1 MNSSIVSQ
9 EQVYKITEVVELM
22 KDNIIFYSIDNRGRK
37 VIYVLKNKKIIVQ
50 SNAYK
55 LSLDKDEFIS
65 LYKNEEFYLFDEEN
79 EVFVD
84 EEKDKEYYS
93 WEHK

>member
-37 VIYVLKNKKIIVQ
+37 VIYVLKNNKIIVQ

-65 LYKNEEFYLFDEEN
+65 LYKNEEFYLLEEEN

>member
-9 EQVYKITEVVELM
+9 EQVYKITDVVELM
-22 KDNIIFYSIDNRGRK
+22 KDNIIFYSIDSKGRK
-37 VIYVLKNKKIIVQ
+37 VIYVMRNKKIIVQ

>member
-22 KDNIIFYSIDNRGRK
+22 KDNIIFYSIDSKGRK
-37 VIYVLKNKKIIVQ
+37 VIYVMRNKKIIVQ

-79 EVFVD
+79 EAFVD

>member
-1 MNSSIVSQ
+1 MNSSVVSQ

-22 KDNIIFYSIDNRGRK
+22 KDNIIFYSIDNKGRK
-37 VIYVLKNKKIIVQ
+37 VIYVMRNKKIIVQ

-79 EVFVD
+79 EAFVD

>member
-1 MNSSIVSQ
+1 MDPLTINV
-9 EQVYKITEVVELM
+9 EQVYRVNEAVELL
-22 KDNIIFYSIDNRGRK
+22 KDNIIFYSIDNKGRK
-37 VIYVLKNKKIIVQ
+37 VIYVMNNKKIIVQ

-65 LYKNEEFYLFDEEN
+65 LYKNEEFFLFEGEN

>member
-1 MNSSIVSQ
+1 MNSSVVSQ

-55 LSLDKDEFIS
+55 LSLDKDEFLS

-79 EVFVD
+79 EAFVD

>member
-22 KDNIIFYSIDNRGRK
+22 KDNIIFYSIDNKGRK
-37 VIYVLKNKKIIVQ
+37 VIYVMRNKKIIVQ

-79 EVFVD
+79 EAFVD
-84 EEKDKEYYS
+84 EEKDKEYYT
-93 WEHK
+93 WKHK

>member
-22 KDNIIFYSIDNRGRK
+22 KDNIIFYSIDNKGRK

-65 LYKNEEFYLFDEEN
+65 LYKNEEFYLFEEEN
-79 EVFVD
+79 EAFVD

>member
-1 MNSSIVSQ
+1 MNSTIVSQ

-22 KDNIIFYSIDNRGRK
+22 KDNIIFYSIDNKGRK

-79 EVFVD
+79 EAFVD

>member
-9 EQVYKITEVVELM
+9 EQVYKITDVVELM
-22 KDNIIFYSIDNRGRK
+22 KDNIIFYSIDSKGRK
-37 VIYVLKNKKIIVQ
+37 VIYVMRNKKIIVQ

-65 LYKNEEFYLFDEEN
+65 LYKNEEFYLFEEEN
-79 EVFVD
+79 EAFVD

>member
-1 MNSSIVSQ
+1 MNSSIDSQ

-22 KDNIIFYSIDNRGRK
+22 KDNIIFYSIDNKGRK
-37 VIYVLKNKKIIVQ
+37 VIYVMRNKKIIVQ

-79 EVFVD
+79 EAFVD

>member
-65 LYKNEEFYLFDEEN
+65 LYKNEEFYLFEEEN
-79 EVFVD
+79 EAFVD

>member
-22 KDNIIFYSIDNRGRK
+22 KDNIIFYSIDNKGRK
-37 VIYVLKNKKIIVQ
+37 VIYVMRNKKIIVQ

-79 EVFVD
+79 EAFVD

>member
-22 KDNIIFYSIDNRGRK
+22 KDNIIFYSIDNKGRK

-79 EVFVD
+79 EAFVD

>member
-22 KDNIIFYSIDNRGRK
+22 KDNIIFYSIDNKGRK

-65 LYKNEEFYLFDEEN
+65 LYKNEEFYLFEEEN
-79 EVFVD
+79 EAFVD
-84 EEKDKEYYS
+84 EEKDKGYYS

>member
-22 KDNIIFYSIDNRGRK
+22 KDNIIFYSIDNKGRK

-55 LSLDKDEFIS
+55 LSLDKDEFLS
-65 LYKNEEFYLFDEEN
+65 LYKNEEFYLFEEEN
-79 EVFVD
+79 EAFVD

>member
-9 EQVYKITEVVELM
+9 EQVYKINEVVELM
-22 KDNIIFYSIDNRGRK
+22 KDNIIFYSIDNKGRK
-37 VIYVLKNKKIIVQ
+37 VIYVMRNKKIIVQ

-79 EVFVD
+79 EAFVD

>member
-79 EVFVD
+79 EAFVD
-84 EEKDKEYYS
+84 VEKDKEYYF

>member
-79 EVFVD
+79 EAFVD
-84 EEKDKEYYS
+84 EAKDKEYYS

>member
-65 LYKNEEFYLFDEEN
+65 LYKNEEFYIVDEEN
-79 EVFVD
+79 DAFGD
-84 EEKDKEYYS
+84 EEKNKEYYS
-93 WEHK
+93 REHK

>member
-22 KDNIIFYSIDNRGRK
+22 KDNIIFYSIDSKGRK
-37 VIYVLKNKKIIVQ
+37 VIYVMRNKKIIVQ

>member
-22 KDNIIFYSIDNRGRK
+22 KDNIIFYSIDSKGRK

-65 LYKNEEFYLFDEEN
+65 LYKNEEFYLLEEEN
-79 EVFVD
+79 EAFVD

>member
-1 MNSSIVSQ
+1 MNSSVVSQ

-37 VIYVLKNKKIIVQ
+37 VIYILKNKKIIVQ

-79 EVFVD
+79 EAFVD

>member
-22 KDNIIFYSIDNRGRK
+22 KDNIIFYSIDSKGRK
-37 VIYVLKNKKIIVQ
+37 VIYVMRNKKIIVQ

-65 LYKNEEFYLFDEEN
+65 LYKNEEFYLFEEEN
-79 EVFVD
+79 EAFVD

>member
-9 EQVYKITEVVELM
+9 EQVYKITEVVELT
-22 KDNIIFYSIDNRGRK
+22 KDNIIFYSIDNKGRK

-55 LSLDKDEFIS
+55 LSLDKDEFLS

-79 EVFVD
+79 EAFVD

>member
-1 MNSSIVSQ
+1 MDPLTINV
-9 EQVYKITEVVELM
+9 EQVYRVNEAVELL
-22 KDNIIFYSIDNRGRK
+22 KDNIIFYSIDNKGRK
-37 VIYVLKNKKIIVQ
+37 VIYVMKNKKIIVQ

-65 LYKNEEFYLFDEEN
+65 LYKNEEFYLFEGEN

>member
-9 EQVYKITEVVELM
+9 EQIYKITEVVELM
-22 KDNIIFYSIDNRGRK
+22 KDNIIFYSIDNKGRK

-65 LYKNEEFYLFDEEN
+65 LYKNEEFYLFEEEN
-79 EVFVD
+79 EAFVD

>member
-22 KDNIIFYSIDNRGRK
+22 KDNIIFYSIDNKGRK